1 MDTCSLLSLVR
12 YYLPFDKNKVLY
24 HFFKDKV
31 SCGEIIIIDK
41 VLDECKN
48 TSSGLVL
55 KELTFLDDKSFLK
68 SNKLPIKTKEIFPP
82 SSKRFLNDVDNR
94 FVIGAKKN
102 RLTESE
108 YQTQKNIFLESADIR
123 MIILCLNLIQE
134 LKLEEVFI
142 ATEETRESN
151 DNKLFKKIPAICELL
166 EIPVITLPKLIEM
179 YEEIDLNFSNK
190 YFTK

>member
-12 YYLPFDKNKVLY
+12 YYLPFDANKVLY
-24 HFFKDKV
+24 HFFKDKI

-55 KELTFLDDKSFLK
+55 KGLTFLGDKLFLE
-68 SNKLPIKTKEIFPP
+68 SNKLPLETKEIFPP
-82 SSKRFLNDVDNR
+82 KKFFNDVDNR

-102 RLTESE
+102 RLTEPE
-108 YQTQKNIFLESADIR
+108 YQTQKNIFLDSADIR
-123 MIILCLNLIQE
+123 MIILYLNLIQE
-134 LKLEEVFI
+134 LKLEEIFI
-142 ATEETRESN
+142 VTEETRESN

-190 YFTK
+190 